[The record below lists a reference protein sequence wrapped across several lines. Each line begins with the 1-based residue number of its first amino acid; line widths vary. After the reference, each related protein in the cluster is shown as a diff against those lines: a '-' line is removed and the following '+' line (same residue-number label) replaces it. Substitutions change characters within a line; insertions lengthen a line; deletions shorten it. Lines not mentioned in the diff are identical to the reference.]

1 MSYQPREFWQDRL
14 SRHFD
19 LRGSGETGL
28 SMEYNRACY
37 ALRAE
42 VLTRALRDLEFD
54 PEARE
59 VLDVGCGTGFFTAYY
74 LERGASVTGIDIAPV
89 SIEALRA
96 RHPQARFLL
105 VDAGEA
111 PIPPPKEGGGYALVN
126 AMDVLYHI
134 TDDARWET
142 AVTHLAQAV
151 GDQGLLILSDA
162 FSPMERLAEHNVMR
176 PLVRYRA
183 LLNAAGLQLAGLH
196 PTHVLLNRPLGPVRF
211 LNRVPRLLLAADR
224 FLLPLGWGRGP
235 AYNKILVARRVKS
248 G

>member
-14 SRHFD
+14 SQHFD

-28 SMEYNRACY
+28 SMAYNRACY

-42 VLTRALRDLEFD
+42 VLTRALRDLGFD
-54 PEARE
+54 PRGRE

-74 LERGASVTGIDIAPV
+74 LERGAKVSGIDIAPV

-96 RHPQARFLL
+96 RHPQARFQL
-105 VDAGEA
+105 VDVGEA
-111 PIPPPKEGGGYALVN
+111 PIPMPKEGRYALVN

-151 GDQGLLILSDA
+151 EDQGLLILSDS
-162 FSPMERLAEHNVMR
+162 FSPMEHLAEHNVMR
-176 PLVRYRA
+176 PLSRYRA
-183 LLNAAGLQLAGLH
+183 LLNATGLQLAGLH
-196 PTHVLLNRPLGPVRF
+196 ATHVLLNRPLGPFRF
-211 LNRVPRLLLAADR
+211 LNRVPGLLLHADR
-224 FLLPLGWGRGP
+224 TLLALGLGRGP
-235 AYNKILVARRVKS
+235 DHNKMLVARRVKS

>member
-42 VLTRALRDLEFD
+42 VLTHALRDLGFD
-54 PEARE
+54 PRGRE

-74 LERGASVTGIDIAPV
+74 LERGARVTGIDIAPV

-96 RHPQARFLL
+96 RHPQARFQL
-105 VDAGEA
+105 VDVGEA
-111 PIPPPKEGGGYALVN
+111 PIPMPKEGGYALVN

-142 AVTHLAQAV
+142 AVTHLARAV
-151 GDQGLLILSDA
+151 GDQGLLVLSDA
-162 FSPMERLAEHNVMR
+162 FSPMEHLAEHNVMR
-176 PLVRYRA
+176 PLSRYRT
-183 LLNAAGLQLAGLH
+183 LLNAAGFQLAGLH
-196 PTHVLLNRPLGPVRF
+196 PTHVLLNRPLGPFRF
-211 LNRVPRLLLAADR
+211 LNRVPKLLLFADR
-224 FLLPLGWGRGP
+224 ILLALGLGRGP
-235 AYNKILVARRVKS
+235 DYNKMLVARRVKI